1 MKVFMDHPED
11 NEILSSSQ
19 KGMEHFFGEGISHVE
34 AKDYDYRGR
43 GQCPGVF
50 TVQPSLDTYDK
61 GKDEAEEE
69 TDNGEHQYKIG
80 GDNVFA
86 SGPINPPPDLY
97 TYVEGGGL
105 SGIDATYICRCN
117 SRPEKGNSMRS
128 PTKFLPKLKAINGCF
143 CSNFVL
149 FSQQLRN
156 CSLSLNQT
164 FIPKTTL

>member
-1 MKVFMDHPED
+1 MVLDSIVML
-11 NEILSSSQ
+11 EIWMLQ
-19 KGMEHFFGEGISHVE
+19 AKREHFFGEGISHVE

-43 GQCPGVF
+43 GQFPGVF
-50 TVQPSLDTYDK
+50 TVQPSLETYDK

-105 SGIDATYICRCN
+105 SGIDATYAAATLDQ
-117 SRPEKGNSMRS
+117 K
-128 PTKFLPKLKAINGCF
+128 KAI
-143 CSNFVL
+143 L
-149 FSQQLRN
+149 
-156 CSLSLNQT
+156 
-164 FIPKTTL
+164 

>member
-1 MKVFMDHPED
+1 MAEGRRRRRRHHHHLGEDFETVEMTLPPPIKSEVPSHGAGFHCNVGDMDVT
-11 NEILSSSQ
+11 
-19 KGMEHFFGEGISHVE
+19 GEK

-43 GQCPGVF
+43 GQFPGVF
-50 TVQPSLDTYDK
+50 TVQPSLETYDK

-105 SGIDATYICRCN
+105 SGIDATY
-117 SRPEKGNSMRS
+117 
-128 PTKFLPKLKAINGCF
+128 AAA
-143 CSNFVL
+143 
-149 FSQQLRN
+149 
-156 CSLSLNQT
+156 
-164 FIPKTTL
+164 TLDQKK